1 MGWSKHGNNFTKM
14 LPVGFVGE
22 AYSALLRFFGS
33 VVAGAVAGV
42 ARFHFKD
49 ESLQHSRCPCPH
61 GRKPIQRISPPL
73 RIAVGYAA
81 LAGLWIVLSDY
92 IALGSATDAQT
103 LSRFG
108 FFKGLAFVTVT
119 SVTLYLLLR
128 RWYGVQQ
135 RLHQRA
141 KEALQSLEE
150 SEQRLVDAQSLAHVG
165 SWHVVFG
172 RTEAEDRW
180 IISDEL
186 RHMFGKAIDFR
197 MTTESSFVQMLP
209 RDQVYARECW
219 AAAKR
224 GEGPFE
230 WEYRILVDGR
240 TRWLRVV
247 ARFQFDADGRAVSAS
262 GTDQDITERKEV
274 EQELLIAATAF
285 ETQEAMFITDAHRTI
300 VKTNKAF
307 TEITGFSAEEAIGS
321 NPSLLS
327 SGRHN
332 DIFYQ
337 TMWAE
342 IDRNNCWRGEIWNR
356 RKNGE
361 VYPEWLSITKVT
373 SDDGVVTNYVAAFSD
388 ISQRKQA
395 EETIYSLAFYDTL
408 TGLPNRKLLRDRLQQ
423 SLLLGMRTGHCGA
436 VLFIDLDDF
445 KSLNDTQG
453 HAAGDALLIEVAE
466 RIRKCVHTDDT
477 IARLGSDEFVVV
489 LDSLSTDG
497 DLAAEQAKLVAE
509 RVHARI
515 REPLTLA
522 GQAYRCK
529 SCVGVSLFGAQ
540 ATTVD
545 ELLKQADSAMSQ
557 GKQSG
562 RDKVHFFDA
571 QMQAALEERV
581 RLEYWLQQAVPTQLM
596 LYFQAQTDARGRIFG
611 AEALIRW
618 QHPEKGLISPA
629 AFIPLAESSGLI
641 LPIGQWVIASACRQL
656 KVWERDAR
664 TRHLVLSVNV
674 SARQFQQPGF
684 VQEVEQALQETGAD
698 PGLLKLELTESMLA
712 ENVDAM
718 VAKMQQLR
726 DRGVHFS
733 LDDFGTGFSSLNY
746 LKRLPIDQLKIDQS
760 FVKDVL
766 EDANDAAIVRS
777 VIALGQ
783 SLGLAVIAEGVETQG
798 QKDFLA
804 VHGCAQFQGYLFG
817 RPLPLADFERQLQTA

>member
-1 MGWSKHGNNFTKM
+1 
-14 LPVGFVGE
+14 
-22 AYSALLRFFGS
+22 
-33 VVAGAVAGV
+33 
-42 ARFHFKD
+42 
-49 ESLQHSRCPCPH
+49 
-61 GRKPIQRISPPL
+61 
-73 RIAVGYAA
+73 
-81 LAGLWIVLSDY
+81 
-92 IALGSATDAQT
+92 
-103 LSRFG
+103 
-108 FFKGLAFVTVT
+108 
-119 SVTLYLLLR
+119 
-128 RWYGVQQ
+128 
-135 RLHQRA
+135 
-141 KEALQSLEE
+141 
-150 SEQRLVDAQSLAHVG
+150 
-165 SWHVVFG
+165 
-172 RTEAEDRW
+172 
-180 IISDEL
+180 
-186 RHMFGKAIDFR
+186 
-197 MTTESSFVQMLP
+197 
-209 RDQVYARECW
+209 
-219 AAAKR
+219 
-224 GEGPFE
+224 
-230 WEYRILVDGR
+230 
-240 TRWLRVV
+240 
-247 ARFQFDADGRAVSAS
+247 
-262 GTDQDITERKEV
+262 
-274 EQELLIAATAF
+274 
-285 ETQEAMFITDAHRTI
+285 
-300 VKTNKAF
+300 
-307 TEITGFSAEEAIGS
+307 
-321 NPSLLS
+321 
-327 SGRHN
+327 
-332 DIFYQ
+332 
-337 TMWAE
+337 
-342 IDRNNCWRGEIWNR
+342 
-356 RKNGE
+356 
-361 VYPEWLSITKVT
+361 
-373 SDDGVVTNYVAAFSD
+373 
-388 ISQRKQA
+388 
-395 EETIYSLAFYDTL
+395 
-408 TGLPNRKLLRDRLQQ
+408 
-423 SLLLGMRTGHCGA
+423 
-436 VLFIDLDDF
+436 
-445 KSLNDTQG
+445 
-453 HAAGDALLIEVAE
+453 
-466 RIRKCVHTDDT
+466 
-477 IARLGSDEFVVV
+477 
-489 LDSLSTDG
+489 
-497 DLAAEQAKLVAE
+497 
-509 RVHARI
+509 VHARI

-596 LYFQAQTDARGRIFG
+596 LHFQAQTDARGRIFG

>member
-1 MGWSKHGNNFTKM
+1 MP
-14 LPVGFVGE
+14 LP
-22 AYSALLRFFGS
+22 AQP
-33 VVAGAVAGV
+33 AVAS
-42 ARFHFKD
+42 
-49 ESLQHSRCPCPH
+49 SLLT
-61 GRKPIQRISPPL
+61 PL
-73 RIAVGYAA
+73 RIAAAYALFA
-81 LAGLWIVLSDY
+81 TLWILVSGDVVSSFSNV
-92 IALGSATDAQT
+92 SAW
-103 LSRFG
+103 LNEVEK
-108 FFKGLAFVTVT
+108 FKGLAFVMVT
-119 SVTLYLLLR
+119 SALLYVLLS
-128 RWYGVQQ
+128 RWYRVQ
-135 RLHQRA
+135 
-141 KEALQSLEE
+141 EALRHRVNATNASLAE
-150 SEQRLVDAQSLAHVG
+150 SQRRLMDAQAMAQVG
-165 SWHVVFG
+165 SWHVVLG
-172 RTEAEDRW
+172 ADEESDVWTV
-180 IISDEL
+180 SDEL
-186 RHMFGKAIDFR
+186 RVLFGVDAHALPSMALGISR
-197 MTTESSFVQMLP
+197 MVPE
-209 RDQVYARECW
+209 DQAVARELW
-219 AAAKR
+219 AR
-224 GEGPFE
+224 TRMGTGPAQ
-230 WEYRILVDGR
+230 WEHRVVVDGQV
-240 TRWLRVV
+240 RWVRVQTEYQ
-247 ARFQFDADGRAVSAS
+247 RDAQGRMLSIT
-262 GTDQDITERKEV
+262 GTNQDITERKRV
-274 EQELLIAATAF
+274 EQELRIAATAF
-285 ETQEAMFITDAHRTI
+285 ETQEAMFITDAHQTI
-300 VKTNKAF
+300 IKTNKAF
-307 TEITGFSAEEAIGS
+307 TEITGFSAEEAIGRK
-321 NPSLLS
+321 PSLLS

-337 TMWAE
+337 AMWAE
-342 IDRNNCWRGEIWNR
+342 IGRNNCWRGEIWNR

-388 ISQRKQA
+388 ISHRKQA

-408 TGLPNRKLLRDRLQQ
+408 TSLPNRKLLRDRLQQ

-522 GQAYRCK
+522 GQEYRCK
-529 SCVGVSLFGAQ
+529 SCIGVSLFGTV

-562 RDKVHFFDA
+562 RNKVHFFDA
-571 QMQAALEERV
+571 QMQAALEARV
-581 RLEYWLQQAVPTQLM
+581 QLEYWLQQAVPDQLM
-596 LYFQAQTDARGRIFG
+596 LYYQAQTDAFGHIFG

-629 AFIPLAESSGLI
+629 SFIPLAESSGLI
-641 LPIGQWVIASACRQL
+641 LSIGHWVIESACRQL
-656 KVWERDAR
+656 KLWERDAK

-684 VQEVEQALQETGAD
+684 VQEVEQMLQATGAD

-817 RPLPLADFERQLQTA
+817 RPVPLADFERQVQTA